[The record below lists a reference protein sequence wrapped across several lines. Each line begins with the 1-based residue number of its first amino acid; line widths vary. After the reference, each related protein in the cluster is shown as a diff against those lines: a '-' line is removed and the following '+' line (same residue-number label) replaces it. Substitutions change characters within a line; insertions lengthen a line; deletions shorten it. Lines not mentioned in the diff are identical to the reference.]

1 MLRWLWVSGLV
12 VVLDQFT
19 KWLAVTYLLGRP
31 PVVIIPEFFDISLV
45 YNSGAAFGFLNE
57 ASGWQ
62 NLFFVLVAA
71 VVSIVIVTM
80 LHRLEPSERQ
90 NALAF
95 ALILGGA
102 IGNLIDRMR
111 LGYVVDFI
119 HWFYRDW
126 HWPHFNIA
134 DSAISVG
141 VVLLL
146 LGTFGLYVLG
156 GNSAHR

>member
-146 LGTFGLYVLG
+146 LGTFG
-156 GNSAHR
+156 